1 LNRFDIIKGQ
11 AKAWSI
17 LARAHAAG
25 KVASTYLISGPEGCG
40 AWSLVVEFAALLNC
54 EAVREVSIDEGLRRP
69 CGECR
74 SCRGIIG
81 LNFEGFQPVVP
92 IGTHKNIDEA
102 VDLTNETLEA
112 KRSEPFKLL
121 DRTKP
126 IHIPIELAREVKRR
140 LATRADQGVRRVVFF
155 YRMDDMQWSSAD
167 ALLKMIEE
175 PPPDTVI
182 VMTAVR
188 PEEVPPTIL
197 SRSQKIRLTPL
208 PESMVVEYLMSKYDA
223 NESTALLA
231 ARVSQRSLGRAIAA
245 LPSDDSDETNPRG
258 VGLLLFKSLLTE
270 SSVDVA
276 ARMGDMLDFQDRGA
290 AQRLVVLW
298 QSLIRDC
305 AYYANVS
312 DATELVNVDFIPEI
326 RQYALRL
333 GDQTVVQ
340 RMVEVTK
347 ITLAD
352 LELNVHIQPALVAM
366 ALKLKAAM
374 ETDGGNVAS

>member
-1 LNRFDIIKGQ
+1 LNRFDIVKGQ

-40 AWSLVVEFAALLNC
+40 AWSLVTEFAALLNC
-54 EAVREVSIDEGLRRP
+54 EAIREVTVDDGLRRP

-74 SCRGIIG
+74 PCRGIIG

-92 IGTHKNIDEA
+92 ISTHKNLEEA
-102 VDLTNETLEA
+102 IDLTNETFEA
-112 KRSEPFKLL
+112 KRAEPFRLL

-140 LATRADQGVRRVVFF
+140 LATRADQGVKRVVFF
-155 YRMDDMQWSSAD
+155 YRMDDMQRSSAD

-175 PPPDTVI
+175 PPPDTVV

-188 PEEVPPTIL
+188 PEEVAPTIL

-208 PESMVVEYLMSKYDA
+208 PEPMVIEYLMSKY
-223 NESTALLA
+223 NVSESTATLA
-231 ARVSQRSLGRAIAA
+231 ARVSQRSLGRALAA
-245 LPSDDSDETNPRG
+245 LPSEDSGETNPRG
-258 VGLLLFKSLLTE
+258 AGLLLFKSLMTE
-270 SSVDVA
+270 SSVELA
-276 ARMGDMLDFQDRGA
+276 ARMGDLLDFQDRGA
-290 AQRLVVLW
+290 AQSLIRLW
-298 QSLIRDC
+298 QSLLRDC

-312 DATELVNVDFIPEI
+312 EETDLVNVDFVPEI
-326 RQYALRL
+326 RQYAARL

-340 RMVEVTK
+340 RMVQVTK
-347 ITLAD
+347 ITLVD

-374 ETDGGNVAS
+374 ETDGGNAAP